1 MNNKFFSALA
11 ISILFLAS
19 CQKDDAPAPAPVA
32 VKFMSTTSGSIWN
45 YEIIDNVAVTTAPYT
60 LASTSKDSTI
70 NARSYHVYSHAGSAN
85 EYYNITG
92 SDYYNFR
99 SLPAGFGGTNVEYL
113 YLKDNAAVGT
123 TWSQTYPVT
132 ASGIPLN
139 AILTNT
145 ITEKGVTKVVK
156 GISYAD
162 VIHITT
168 TVAVTVSG
176 VPLPTSAITT
186 NIHSY
191 YAGKVGLIQSVN
203 KINISYGGITDNTD
217 QQTNLNTSV
226 IK

>member
-11 ISILFLAS
+11 ISILFLTS
-19 CQKDDAPAPAPVA
+19 CQKDDAPAPVA
-32 VKFMSTTSGSIWN
+32 VKFMSTTSGSLWN
-45 YEIIDNVAVTTAPYT
+45 YEVIDNVAVTTTPFMLT
-60 LASTSKDSTI
+60 STSKDSTI
-70 NARSYHVYSHAGSAN
+70 NARSYHVFSHAGSAN

-99 SLPAGFGGTNVEYL
+99 SLPAGFGGSSVEYL

-123 TWSQTYPVT
+123 NWSQTYPVT

-145 ITEKGVTKVVK
+145 ITEKGLTKVVK
-156 GISYAD
+156 GISYSD

-168 TVAVTVSG
+168 TVSVTISG
-176 VPLPTSAITT
+176 IPLPASAIIT

-191 YAGKVGLIQSVN
+191 YAGKVGLIQSLN
-203 KINISYGGITDNTD
+203 KINFNYGGITDNTD